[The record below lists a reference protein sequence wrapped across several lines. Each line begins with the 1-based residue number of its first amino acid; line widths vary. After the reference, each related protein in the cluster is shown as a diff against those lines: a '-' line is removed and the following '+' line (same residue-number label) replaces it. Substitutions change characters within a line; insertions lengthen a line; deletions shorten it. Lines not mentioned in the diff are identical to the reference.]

1 MHQSKAFC
9 SVLVVLADFQQAL
22 EILFPYKSGLRFA
35 SNLVRWRQ
43 YVDSESAENTS
54 AWQQMSAYR
63 QAVSQWPGTR

>member
-9 SVLVVLADFQQAL
+9 LVLVVLADFQQAL

-54 AWQQMSAYR
+54 A
-63 QAVSQWPGTR
+63 